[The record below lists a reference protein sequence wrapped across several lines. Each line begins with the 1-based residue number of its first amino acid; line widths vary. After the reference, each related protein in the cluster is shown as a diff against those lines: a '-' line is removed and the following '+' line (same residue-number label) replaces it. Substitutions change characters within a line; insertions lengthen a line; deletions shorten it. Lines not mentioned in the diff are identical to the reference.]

1 MIGSVSDD
9 ISFDA
14 LRYALNKRAYGV
26 AWVYLGNFEVRE
38 LYVSWVFVLLKS
50 EISLYL
56 YTLD

>member
-14 LRYALNKRAYGV
+14 LRYALNKRAYEV
-26 AWVYLGNFEVRE
+26 VWVYLDDFEVRE